1 MRQKV
6 WVTSLCLAVKYVG
19 AQKFCAMLLRRHP
32 EGVDIVARKHDVNA
46 GVVPE
51 VNEFDSR
58 IGHHVNNWVLSEWV
72 HAAGLWYNSTLMS
85 CEGKV
90 AVEFVGWT

>member
-1 MRQKV
+1 MVHRGSDPVSGPSNEFYSNFPFTAHQMWLWK
-6 WVTSLCLAVKYVG
+6 
-19 AQKFCAMLLRRHP
+19 P
-32 EGVDIVARKHDVNA
+32 
-46 GVVPE
+46 
-51 VNEFDSR
+51 EFDSR

-72 HAAGLWYNSTLMS
+72 HAAGSWYNSTLMS